1 VAKHPNVPNQRARAT
16 DSHDTT
22 EAQSRASLN
31 SVCVRLTWA

>member
-22 EAQSRASLN
+22 EAQ
-31 SVCVRLTWA
+31 